1 MIAQLKKVVL
11 KGARPQT
18 SRAVT
23 TQYFVATVAFLLAVA
38 TRYAAAPLLPPSG
51 FPFLIFF
58 PTVLLVSFFT
68 SLGPSLWCA
77 ALSTVAAWTLFMAPP
92 GQIVPHTAADLF
104 ALVFFAAILVVDCV
118 VISVMKNAL
127 WQLNQAEGELRL
139 ADRRKDDFLAL
150 MAHELRNPL
159 NVIRMTTRLLSKK
172 VDFSLAGRVE
182 MLDAQSAQMQ
192 RLIDDLLDT
201 ARITTGKIK
210 VKRSRIDLREVL
222 ESTATAFQLLSVE
235 SEQVVECA
243 STDAPIWVDGD
254 RSRLVQI
261 FENLLSNAS
270 KFSPPGAKHRIS
282 VKTDQHHVN
291 VSVIDEGRGLAPD
304 QTEKIFGM
312 YVQANSSDARL
323 GGLGLGLALAKRIAE
338 LHDGSLTA
346 FSAGIGHGAT
356 LVVRLPLAPAPNTG
370 IGSKV
375 PG

>member
-1 MIAQLKKVVL
+1 MIAQLKKFVL

-18 SRAVT
+18 SRTVT
-23 TQYFVATVAFLLAVA
+23 TQYVVATVAFLLAVA
-38 TRYAAAPLLPPSG
+38 ARYAAAPLLPPSG
-51 FPFLIFF
+51 FPFLTFF

-77 ALSTVAAWTLFMAPP
+77 ALSTVAASTLFMGPP
-92 GQIVPHTAADLF
+92 HQIVPHSATDLF

-127 WQLNQAEGELRL
+127 WQLNRAEGELRL
-139 ADRRKDDFLAL
+139 ADRRKDEFLAL

-172 VDFSLAGRVE
+172 VDLSLADRVD

-210 VKRSRIDLREVL
+210 VERSRIDLRDVL
-222 ESTATAFQLLSVE
+222 ESTAAAFQLLSAE
-235 SEQVVECA
+235 TQQMVECA

-254 RSRLVQI
+254 RSRLVQV

-270 KFSPPGAKHRIS
+270 KFSSPGARHRIR
-282 VKTDQHHVN
+282 VETDQHHVN

-312 YVQANSSDARL
+312 YVQADSRDARL
-323 GGLGLGLALAKRIAE
+323 GGLGLGLALARRIAE

-346 FSAGIGHGAT
+346 FSAGIGLGAT
-356 LVVRLPLAPAPNTG
+356 FVVRLPLAPAPSTVN
-370 IGSKV
+370 
-375 PG
+375 